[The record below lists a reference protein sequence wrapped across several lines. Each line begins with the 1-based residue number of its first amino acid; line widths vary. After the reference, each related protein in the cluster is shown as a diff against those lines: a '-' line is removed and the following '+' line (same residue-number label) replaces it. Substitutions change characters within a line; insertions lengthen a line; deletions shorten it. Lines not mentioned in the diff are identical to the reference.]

1 MKIGIVGYGKM
12 GKDIFSL
19 FFDKL
24 SGAEFVVMDTRGT
37 GENTAALIKS
47 LDKQLKRKKITE
59 EQYAAKK
66 SSFLFTDKAEDL
78 AGCDAVIEAVFE
90 DLTVK
95 KTLFGKLAEIVGR
108 DCLLLTNTSSL
119 SIADIFA
126 DIAGKE
132 RCFGMHFF
140 YPVKLTGYTEL
151 NILPENSPE
160 AVEKARALVT
170 EAGKKA
176 IVFSGAYHIYL
187 NQILSC
193 MVAHA
198 IYLRESTGVSVSEL
212 RKAFA
217 GVFPVADPF
226 EVLDS
231 VGLGLMAGKPDS
243 FLLER
248 NKGLLAYSCEQM
260 NKWLDEGCA
269 KEPGSF
275 LDFISERES
284 DSGRDASDA
293 KLSITALILNELVN
307 ALEDNQNSDQAVL
320 TDAVQDTVGIA
331 ETPAYYYKEYG
342 AETIFSELDRLRA
355 VTGFDSYKHADKA
368 VWDKYFCR

>member
-151 NILPENSPE
+151 NVLPENAPE
-160 AVEKARALVT
+160 AVEKARAMVT

-198 IYLRESTGVSVSEL
+198 IYLRESMGVSVSEL

-307 ALEDNQNSDQAVL
+307 ALEDNRNSDQAVL

-342 AETIFSELDRLRA
+342 AETIFSELERLRA

>member
-151 NILPENSPE
+151 NVLPENAPE

-198 IYLRESTGVSVSEL
+198 IYLRESMGVSVSEL

-307 ALEDNQNSDQAVL
+307 ALEDNRNSDQAVL

>member
-151 NILPENSPE
+151 NVLPENAPE

-243 FLLER
+243 FLLEL

-355 VTGFDSYKHADKA
+355 VTDFDSYKHADKA